1 MGKTKTRGNGEGTI
15 FKRKVKGKDMWV
27 CEYTL
32 GYTEDGKRKS
42 KTVYGKT
49 RQEVKDKLENIITQ
63 LNTDTYVDK
72 SKATMYQI
80 GKNYIEEL
88 HKLNR
93 IIDNSYIRKLNILNQ
108 IDGHYIA
115 RKEIQKVT
123 GADVKDFLFY
133 LTKYSNTTISKGYGL
148 ANTIFK
154 IAIKK
159 NIVKYNF
166 FEDNF
171 EYPKPKSVKPNKK
184 IKAFTIQDQK
194 EFIDAILNKESKVL
208 YKTQF
213 LLSMYCGLR
222 MGEVNALY
230 LSDIDFDNRSISI
243 SRTLTKDVND
253 HTIMGAT
260 TKTYA
265 GTRTVYFNE
274 DMEQILKEHIEKNNV
289 TDLLF
294 VDKNKKEYITTSQ
307 VNMAFKRLCQK
318 YNINL
323 GYDVNQH
330 QLRHTFATRCI
341 ESGMP
346 ANVLQKILG
355 HTDIKTTLDT
365 YCDVFN
371 EFEKQHRDNTF
382 EYLKQNNLLLTK
394 VNEEPITQEDLT
406 KVVNILEKMFEKQ
419 DNRLIQILKMVA

>member
-1 MGKTKTRGNGEGTI
+1 MTRH
-15 FKRKVKGKDMWV
+15 
-27 CEYTL
+27 
-32 GYTEDGKRKS
+32 GKRKY
-42 KTVYGKT
+42 KTIYGKT
-49 RQEVKDKLENIITQ
+49 RQEVKDKLEALITE
-63 LNTDTYVDK
+63 LRTDKYVDK
-72 SKATMYQI
+72 STVTMYQI
-80 GKNYIEEL
+80 GKDYIEEL

-93 IIDNSYIRKLNILNQ
+93 ICDNSYIRKLNILYQ

-115 RKEIQKVT
+115 RKEIQKVN
-123 GADVKDFLFY
+123 GNDVKSFLVY
-133 LTKYSNTTISKGYGL
+133 LTKYANSTISKGYGL
-148 ANTIFK
+148 SNTIFK

-166 FEDNF
+166 FEDTF
-171 EYPKPKSVKPNKK
+171 EYPKPKSSKATKK
-184 IKAFTIQDQK
+184 VSAFTVQEQK
-194 EFIDAILNKESKVL
+194 EFVDVILNKEKKVL

-230 LSDIDFDNRSISI
+230 LSDIDFDNKCINI
-243 SRTLTKDVND
+243 SRTLTKDIHD
-253 HTIMGAT
+253 RTIMGVT

-274 DMEQILKEHIEKNNV
+274 EIEKVLKEHIEKNNIV
-289 TDLLF
+289 DLMF
-294 VDKNKKEYITTSQ
+294 IDKNHKAFITTSQ

-341 ESGMP
+341 EAGMP

-355 HTDIKTTLDT
+355 HKDIKTTLDI

-371 EFEKQHRDNTF
+371 AFEKKHRDNTF
-382 EYLKQNNLLLTK
+382 EYLKQQNLTLS
-394 VNEEPITQEDLT
+394 VQ
-406 KVVNILEKMFEKQ
+406 
-419 DNRLIQILKMVA
+419 

>member
-1 MGKTKTRGNGEGTI
+1 MAKTRSRGNGEGTI
-15 FKRKVKGKDMWV
+15 FKRKVRGKDKWV

-32 GYTEDGKRKS
+32 GYTDEGKRKV
-42 KTVYGKT
+42 KTIYGNT
-49 RQEVKDKLENIITQ
+49 RVEVKDKLELLITQ

-72 SKATMYQI
+72 SKITMYQI
-80 GKNYIEEL
+80 GKNYIEDL
-88 HKLNR
+88 YKLNR
-93 IIDNSYIRKLNILNQ
+93 IVDNSYIRKLNILKQ

-115 RKEIQKVT
+115 RKEMQKIT
-123 GADVKDFLFY
+123 GADVKDFLVY
-133 LTKYSNTTISKGYGL
+133 LTKYANSTISKSYGL
-148 ANTIFK
+148 SNTIFK
-154 IAIKK
+154 IAMKK

-166 FEDNF
+166 FEDTF
-171 EYPKPKSVKPNKK
+171 EYPKPKSSKQTKK
-184 IKAFTIQDQK
+184 ISAFTVEDQK
-194 EFIDAILNKESKVL
+194 EFVDVIFNKEKKVL

-230 LSDIDFDNRSISI
+230 LSDIDFDNRCINVT
-243 SRTLTKDVND
+243 RTLTKDVND

-274 DMEQILKEHIEKNNV
+274 EIEKVLKEHIEKNQV

-294 VDKNKKEYITTSQ
+294 TDKNKKDFITTSQ

-323 GYDVNQH
+323 GYNVNQH

-371 EFEKQHRDNTF
+371 AFEKKHRDNTY
-382 EYLKQNNLLLTK
+382 EYLKNNNLT
-394 VNEEPITQEDLT
+394 I
-406 KVVNILEKMFEKQ
+406 F
-419 DNRLIQILKMVA
+419 

>member
-1 MGKTKTRGNGEGTI
+1 MAKTRSRGNGEGTI
-15 FKRKVKGKDMWV
+15 FKRKVRGKDKWV

-32 GYTEDGKRKS
+32 GYTDEGKRKV
-42 KTVYGKT
+42 KTIYGNT
-49 RQEVKDKLENIITQ
+49 RVEVKDKLELLITQ

-72 SKATMYQI
+72 SKITMYQI
-80 GKNYIEEL
+80 GKNYIEDL
-88 HKLNR
+88 YKLNR
-93 IIDNSYIRKLNILNQ
+93 IVDNSYIRKLNILKQ

-115 RKEIQKVT
+115 RKEMQKIT
-123 GADVKDFLFY
+123 GADVKDFLVY
-133 LTKYSNTTISKGYGL
+133 LTKYANSTISKSYGL
-148 ANTIFK
+148 SNTIFK
-154 IAIKK
+154 IAMKK

-166 FEDNF
+166 FEDTF
-171 EYPKPKSVKPNKK
+171 EYPKPKSSKQTKK
-184 IKAFTIQDQK
+184 ISAFTVEDQK
-194 EFIDAILNKESKVL
+194 EFVDVIFNKEKKVL

-230 LSDIDFDNRSISI
+230 LSDIDFDNRCINVT
-243 SRTLTKDVND
+243 RTLTKDVND

-274 DMEQILKEHIEKNNV
+274 EIEKVLKEHIEKNQV

-294 VDKNKKEYITTSQ
+294 TDKNKKDFITTSQ

-371 EFEKQHRDNTF
+371 AFEKKHRDNTY
-382 EYLKQNNLLLTK
+382 EYLKNNNLT
-394 VNEEPITQEDLT
+394 I
-406 KVVNILEKMFEKQ
+406 F
-419 DNRLIQILKMVA
+419 

>member
-1 MGKTKTRGNGEGTI
+1 MTTN
-15 FKRKVKGKDMWV
+15 
-27 CEYTL
+27 
-32 GYTEDGKRKS
+32 GKRKC
-42 KTVYGKT
+42 KTLYGKT
-49 RQEVKDKLENIITQ
+49 RQEAKDKLEALITE
-63 LNTDTYVDK
+63 LRTDKYVDK
-72 SKATMYQI
+72 STITMYQI
-80 GKNYIEEL
+80 GKDYIEEL

-93 IIDNSYIRKLNILNQ
+93 ICDNSYIRKLNILNQ

-115 RKEIQKVT
+115 RKEIQKIT
-123 GADVKDFLFY
+123 GVDVKDFLIY
-133 LTKYSNTTISKGYGL
+133 LTKYANTTISKGYGL
-148 ANTIFK
+148 SNTIFK

-166 FEDNF
+166 FEDTF
-171 EYPKPKSVKPNKK
+171 EYPKPKSSKPNKK
-184 IKAFTIQDQK
+184 ITAFTIQDQK
-194 EFIDAILNKESKVL
+194 DFIDVIFNKEKKVL

-213 LLSMYCGLR
+213 LLSLYCGMR

-230 LSDIDFDNRSISI
+230 LSDIDFDNKSINI

-253 HTIMGAT
+253 RTVMGVT

-265 GTRTVYFNE
+265 GTRTIYFNE
-274 DMEQILKEHIEKNNV
+274 EIEQILKEHIKNNNI

-294 VDKNKKEYITTSQ
+294 IDKNNKSFITTSQ

-318 YNINL
+318 YNINK

-341 ESGMP
+341 EAGMP

-371 EFEKQHRDNTF
+371 AFEKKHRDNTF
-382 EYLKQNNLLLTK
+382 EYLKQQNLTLC
-394 VNEEPITQEDLT
+394 VQ
-406 KVVNILEKMFEKQ
+406 
-419 DNRLIQILKMVA
+419 

>member
-1 MGKTKTRGNGEGTI
+1 MKKTRTRGNGEGTI
-15 FKRKVKGKDMWV
+15 FKRKIKGNDKWV

-32 GYTEDGKRKS
+32 GFTDEGKRKV
-42 KTVYGKT
+42 KTVYGNT
-49 RQEVKDKLENIITQ
+49 RTEVKEKLAKLITQ
-63 LNTDTYVDK
+63 LKTDTYVDK
-72 SKATMYQI
+72 STITMYQI
-80 GKNYIEEL
+80 GKTYIEDL
-88 HKLNR
+88 YKLNR
-93 IIDNSYIRKLNILNQ
+93 IVDNSYIRKLNILKQ

-115 RKEIQKVT
+115 RKEMQKIT
-123 GADVKDFLFY
+123 GADVKDFLVY
-133 LTKYSNTTISKGYGL
+133 LTKYANSTISKSYGL

-154 IAIKK
+154 IAMKK

-166 FEDNF
+166 FEDTF
-171 EYPKPKSVKPNKK
+171 EYPKPKSSKATKK
-184 IKAFTIQDQK
+184 ISAFTVEDQK
-194 EFIDAILNKESKVL
+194 EFVDVIFNKEKKVL

-230 LSDIDFDNRSISI
+230 LSDIDFDNKCINVT
-243 SRTLTKDVND
+243 RTLTKDVND
-253 HTIMGAT
+253 HTIMGRT

-274 DMEQILKEHIEKNNV
+274 EIEKVLKEHIEKNQV

-294 VDKNKKEYITTSQ
+294 TDKNKKDFITTSQ

-371 EFEKQHRDNTF
+371 AFEKKHRDNTY
-382 EYLKQNNLLLTK
+382 EYLKNNNLT
-394 VNEEPITQEDLT
+394 I
-406 KVVNILEKMFEKQ
+406 F
-419 DNRLIQILKMVA
+419 

>member
-1 MGKTKTRGNGEGTI
+1 
-15 FKRKVKGKDMWV
+15 
-27 CEYTL
+27 
-32 GYTEDGKRKS
+32 
-42 KTVYGKT
+42 
-49 RQEVKDKLENIITQ
+49 
-63 LNTDTYVDK
+63 
-72 SKATMYQI
+72 MYQI
-80 GKNYIEEL
+80 GKDYIEEL

-93 IIDNSYIRKLNILNQ
+93 ICDNSYIRKLNILNQ

-115 RKEIQKVT
+115 RKEIQKIT
-123 GADVKDFLFY
+123 GVDVKDFLIY
-133 LTKYSNTTISKGYGL
+133 LTKYANTTISKGYGL
-148 ANTIFK
+148 SNTIFK

-166 FEDNF
+166 FEDTF
-171 EYPKPKSVKPNKK
+171 EYPKPKSSKPNKK
-184 IKAFTIQDQK
+184 ITAFTIQDQK
-194 EFIDAILNKESKVL
+194 DFIDVIFNKEKKVL

-213 LLSMYCGLR
+213 LLSLYCGMR

-230 LSDIDFDNRSISI
+230 LSDIDFDNKCINI

-253 HTIMGAT
+253 RTVMGVT

-265 GTRTVYFNE
+265 GTRTIYFNE
-274 DMEQILKEHIEKNNV
+274 EIEQILKEHIKNNNI

-294 VDKNKKEYITTSQ
+294 IDKNNKSFITTSQ

-318 YNINL
+318 YNINK

-341 ESGMP
+341 EAGMP

-371 EFEKQHRDNTF
+371 AFEKKHRDNTF
-382 EYLKQNNLLLTK
+382 EYLKQQNLTLC
-394 VNEEPITQEDLT
+394 VQ
-406 KVVNILEKMFEKQ
+406 
-419 DNRLIQILKMVA
+419 

>member
-1 MGKTKTRGNGEGTI
+1 MAKTRSRGNGEGTI
-15 FKRKVKGKDMWV
+15 FKRKVRGKDKWV

-32 GYTEDGKRKS
+32 GYTDDGKRKV
-42 KTVYGKT
+42 KTIYGNT
-49 RQEVKDKLENIITQ
+49 RVEVKDKLELLITQ

-72 SKATMYQI
+72 SKITMYQI
-80 GKNYIEEL
+80 GKNYIEDL
-88 HKLNR
+88 YKLNR
-93 IIDNSYIRKLNILNQ
+93 IVDNSYIRKLNILKQ

-115 RKEIQKVT
+115 RKEMQKIT
-123 GADVKDFLFY
+123 GADVKDFLVY
-133 LTKYSNTTISKGYGL
+133 LTKYANSTISKSYGL
-148 ANTIFK
+148 SNTIFK
-154 IAIKK
+154 IAMKK

-166 FEDNF
+166 FEDTF
-171 EYPKPKSVKPNKK
+171 EYPKPKSSKQTKK
-184 IKAFTIQDQK
+184 ISAFTVEDQK
-194 EFIDAILNKESKVL
+194 EFVDVIFNKEKKVL

-230 LSDIDFDNRSISI
+230 LSDIDFDNRCINVA
-243 SRTLTKDVND
+243 RTLTKDVND

-274 DMEQILKEHIEKNNV
+274 EIEKVLKEHIEKNQV

-294 VDKNKKEYITTSQ
+294 IDKNKKAFITTSQ

-323 GYDVNQH
+323 GYNVNQH

-371 EFEKQHRDNTF
+371 AFEKKHRDNTY
-382 EYLKQNNLLLTK
+382 EYLKNNNLT
-394 VNEEPITQEDLT
+394 I
-406 KVVNILEKMFEKQ
+406 F
-419 DNRLIQILKMVA
+419 

>member
-1 MGKTKTRGNGEGTI
+1 MAKTRSRGNGEGTI
-15 FKRKVKGKDMWV
+15 FKRKVRGKYKWV

-32 GYTEDGKRKS
+32 GYTDEGKRKV
-42 KTVYGKT
+42 KTIYGNT
-49 RQEVKDKLENIITQ
+49 RVEVKDKLELLITQ

-72 SKATMYQI
+72 SKITMYQI
-80 GKNYIEEL
+80 GKNYIEDL
-88 HKLNR
+88 YKLNR
-93 IIDNSYIRKLNILNQ
+93 IVDNSYIRKLNILKQ

-115 RKEIQKVT
+115 RKEMQKIT
-123 GADVKDFLFY
+123 GADVKDFLVY
-133 LTKYSNTTISKGYGL
+133 LTKYANSTISKSYGL
-148 ANTIFK
+148 SNTIFK
-154 IAIKK
+154 IAMKK

-166 FEDNF
+166 FEDTF
-171 EYPKPKSVKPNKK
+171 EYPKPKSSKQTKK
-184 IKAFTIQDQK
+184 ISAFTVEDQK
-194 EFIDAILNKESKVL
+194 EFVDVIFNKEKKVL

-230 LSDIDFDNRSISI
+230 LSDIDFDNRCINVT
-243 SRTLTKDVND
+243 RTLTKDVND

-274 DMEQILKEHIEKNNV
+274 EIEKVLKEHIEKNQV

-294 VDKNKKEYITTSQ
+294 TDKNKKDFITTSQ

-371 EFEKQHRDNTF
+371 AFEKKHRDNTY
-382 EYLKQNNLLLTK
+382 EYLKNNNLT
-394 VNEEPITQEDLT
+394 I
-406 KVVNILEKMFEKQ
+406 F
-419 DNRLIQILKMVA
+419 

>member
-1 MGKTKTRGNGEGTI
+1 MAKTRSRGNGEGTI
-15 FKRKVKGKDMWV
+15 FKRKVRGKDKWV

-32 GYTEDGKRKS
+32 GYTDEGKRKV
-42 KTVYGKT
+42 KTIYGNT
-49 RQEVKDKLENIITQ
+49 RVEVKDKLELLITQ

-72 SKATMYQI
+72 SKITMYQI
-80 GKNYIEEL
+80 GKNYIEDL
-88 HKLNR
+88 YKLNR
-93 IIDNSYIRKLNILNQ
+93 IVDNSYIRKLNILKQ

-115 RKEIQKVT
+115 RKEMQKIT
-123 GADVKDFLFY
+123 GADVKDFLVY
-133 LTKYSNTTISKGYGL
+133 LTKYANSTISKSYGL
-148 ANTIFK
+148 SNTIFK
-154 IAIKK
+154 IAMKK

-166 FEDNF
+166 FEDTF
-171 EYPKPKSVKPNKK
+171 EYPKPKSSKQTKK
-184 IKAFTIQDQK
+184 ISAFTVEDQK
-194 EFIDAILNKESKVL
+194 EFVDVIFNKEKKVL

-230 LSDIDFDNRSISI
+230 LSDIDFDNRCINVT
-243 SRTLTKDVND
+243 RTLTKDVND

-274 DMEQILKEHIEKNNV
+274 EIEKVLKEHIEKNQV

-294 VDKNKKEYITTSQ
+294 TDKNKKAFITTSQ

-371 EFEKQHRDNTF
+371 AFEKKHRDNTY
-382 EYLKQNNLLLTK
+382 EYLKNNNLT
-394 VNEEPITQEDLT
+394 I
-406 KVVNILEKMFEKQ
+406 F
-419 DNRLIQILKMVA
+419 